1 MTGGTMV
8 EEVAEQIA
16 FAIAVG
22 RLRAGERLPSIR
34 RLADEYG
41 INPSTVQLVLGQL
54 RAAGFVET
62 HQGIGAVVRDV
73 EAYGGVETWRYL
85 FRFSRRLPDLAV
97 RILRDILET
106 LRMFYASVADKI
118 EADPG
123 AYDPAPARRA
133 WRRLEMLARDEKASP
148 ADVHQGV
155 LEVLRAG
162 SMAVG
167 GGVFLGVLNSLGP
180 MLSEVPEVLDVVF
193 DAPGVHVWWWDQLV
207 SAWEAGDM
215 GLVRQAIGLLD
226 DWHAEVLERL
236 RAALDPQGG

>member
-1 MTGGTMV
+1 MTRGTVV
-8 EEVAEQIA
+8 EEVAERIA
-16 FAIAVG
+16 FAIASG
-22 RLRAGERLPSIR
+22 RLRPGERLPSIR
-34 RLADEYG
+34 RLAEEYG

-54 RAAGFVET
+54 RAVGFVEI
-62 HQGIGAVVRDV
+62 HHGVGAVVRDV

-106 LRMFYASVADKI
+106 LRMFYESVADKV

-133 WRRLEMLARDEKASP
+133 WRRLDLLARDEDASP

-155 LEVLRAG
+155 LDVLRAG

-167 GGVFLGVLNSLGP
+167 GGVFLGVVNSLGP
-180 MLSEVPEVLDVVF
+180 MLGEVPEVLAVVF
-193 DAPGVHVWWWDQLV
+193 ESPSLHVWWWDQV
-207 SAWEAGDM
+207 IGAWEAGDM
-215 GLVRQAIGLLD
+215 RSAREAIGVLD
-226 DWHAEVLERL
+226 DWHVEVLERL
-236 RAALDPQGG
+236 RAALEVRSD

>member
-1 MTGGTMV
+1 MTRGTVV
-8 EEVAEQIA
+8 EQVAEQIA
-16 FAIAVG
+16 FAIASG

-34 RLADEYG
+34 RLAGEHG

-54 RAAGFVET
+54 RAAGFVEI
-62 HQGIGAVVRDV
+62 HHGVGAVVRDV

-106 LRMFYASVADKI
+106 LRMFYESVADRV
-118 EADPG
+118 EANPG

-133 WRRLEMLARDEKASP
+133 WRRLDMLARDEKAGP

-180 MLSEVPEVLDVVF
+180 MLAEVPEVLDVVF
-193 DAPGVHVWWWDQLV
+193 DAPGVHVWWWDQLI

-215 GLVRQAIGLLD
+215 GLARQAMDLLD
-226 DWHAEVLERL
+226 DWHAEVLGRL
-236 RAALDPQGG
+236 RVALDAQVG

>member
-1 MTGGTMV
+1 MTRGTVV
-8 EEVAEQIA
+8 EEIAERIA
-16 FAIAVG
+16 FAIASG

-62 HQGIGAVVRDV
+62 HHGVGAVVRDV
-73 EAYGGVETWRYL
+73 EAYGGVETWRYM

-106 LRMFYASVADKI
+106 LRLFYESVADKVD
-118 EADPG
+118 ANPG

-133 WRRLEMLARDEKASP
+133 WRRLDMLARDEEAST
-148 ADVHQGV
+148 ADVHQCV

-180 MLSEVPEVLDVVF
+180 MLGEVPEVLDVVF
-193 DAPGVHVWWWDQLV
+193 DAPAAHVWWWDQV
-207 SAWEAGDM
+207 ISAWEAGDM
-215 GLVRQAIGLLD
+215 GLARQVIGILD
-226 DWHAEVLERL
+226 DWHAEVLGRL
-236 RAALDPQGG
+236 RLALDAQVG